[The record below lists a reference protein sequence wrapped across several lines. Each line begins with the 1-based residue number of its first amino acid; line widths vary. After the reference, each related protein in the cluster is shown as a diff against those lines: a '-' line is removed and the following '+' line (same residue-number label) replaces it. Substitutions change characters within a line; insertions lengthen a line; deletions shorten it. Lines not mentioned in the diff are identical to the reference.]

1 MSSTQAPSTEPTTPA
16 EDHKPHP
23 TPRQYVNIA
32 VVLAVLTALE
42 VSTYFLDFGVI
53 AIPLLVILMAVKF
66 IYVAGYFMHLKYDTK
81 VFSRMM
87 YTGLF
92 LALGLYTA
100 AVAIMLFDS
109 APSV

>member
-1 MSSTQAPSTEPTTPA
+1 MSTSEAPVTETTTPA

-42 VSTYFLDFGVI
+42 VSTFFFDFGVI
-53 AIPLLVILMAVKF
+53 AIPLLIVLMVVKF
-66 IYVAGYFMHLKYDTK
+66 IYVAGYFMHLKYDAK

-87 YTGLF
+87 YSGLF
-92 LALGLYTA
+92 LALGLYTF
-100 AVAIMLFDS
+100 AVAVMLFDS
-109 APSV
+109 ATSI